1 MKLHIGNLP
10 KTLTE
15 PELTNLITPF
25 AQPTSVEI
33 VKDSAGT
40 SRGYAFVVVADD
52 AQGKALTTGLDGTAT
67 SAPFTALKA
76 SGKPLVSSPSTL
88 QPFT

>member
-15 PELTNLITPF
+15 PELTDLLTPF
-25 AQPTSVEI
+25 AKPTSVEI

-40 SRGYAFVVVADD
+40 SRGYAFIVLTDD
-52 AQGKALTTGLDGTAT
+52 EGKAVTTGLDGKEVGGQTLKVGEARPRKSDAPRPTA
-67 SAPFTALKA
+67 
-76 SGKPLVSSPSTL
+76 
-88 QPFT
+88 

>member
-15 PELTNLITPF
+15 PELTDLITPF

-40 SRGYAFVVVADD
+40 SRGYAFVVFPEAE
-52 AQGKALTTGLDGTAT
+52 QGQAVTTGLDGKEVGGQTLKVAEARPRKSDAPRVTA
-67 SAPFTALKA
+67 
-76 SGKPLVSSPSTL
+76 
-88 QPFT
+88 